1 MTDLD
6 VWIMA
11 AGAALIAYGILTR
24 HRHWLTRVLLILFGL
39 VVFIIGMIF
48 YSDRDHHPWR

>member
-24 HRHWLTRVLLILFGL
+24 HRHWLTRGL
-39 VVFIIGMIF
+39 VMLFVGMIL
-48 YSDRDHHPWR
+48 YNDKDHHSCR

>member
-24 HRHWLTRVLLILFGL
+24 HRHWLTRGLVILFGL
-39 VVFIIGMIF
+39 VAFIIGMIF